1 LIWWENVRQLA
12 TASTGHYTLSFEYN
26 DEGIRTLKTVN
37 WVDYNYH
44 LSNSLVIAEEWG
56 NNLIIYLYDAEG
68 APIGMQ
74 YRNTSY
80 AEGAYDTYWFEKNL
94 QGDIVAVYSETGT
107 KLIAYTYDAWGN
119 FSTTYYNG
127 GASTTAT
134 YNPFRYRGYYYDV
147 ELGFY
152 YLNSRYYDPAIGR
165 FINPDDVSLLGAN
178 GDFPSLNL
186 YAYCGNNPVAR
197 ADDGGEFW
205 NIVIGAVV
213 GAAVNA
219 VTTAVNSYLTNG
231 SIDWESVGIS
241 AAVGAISGGVAATGL
256 SAITQAAITAG
267 ASAVGSVFT
276 DLHSMSKNS
285 DLNEITL
292 QEVGKIAFNAVGA
305 AAVGFGSS
313 IVGTAVGKI
322 VSGGLEQKGA
332 DMVFRGKIG
341 AGCYSK
347 AQARN
352 MVSQGN
358 KLINTARGI
367 SSVVGT
373 VVTWPGATAMS
384 LVASWGWWN

>member
-1 LIWWENVRQLA
+1 
-12 TASTGHYTLSFEYN
+12 
-26 DEGIRTLKTVN
+26 
-37 WVDYNYH
+37 
-44 LSNSLVIAEEWG
+44 
-56 NNLIIYLYDAEG
+56 
-68 APIGMQ
+68 
-74 YRNTSY
+74 
-80 AEGAYDTYWFEKNL
+80 
-94 QGDIVAVYSETGT
+94 
-107 KLIAYTYDAWGN
+107 
-119 FSTTYYNG
+119 
-127 GASTTAT
+127 
-134 YNPFRYRGYYYDV
+134 
-147 ELGFY
+147 
-152 YLNSRYYDPAIGR
+152 
-165 FINPDDVSLLGAN
+165 
-178 GDFPSLNL
+178 
-186 YAYCGNNPVAR
+186 
-197 ADDGGEFW
+197 
-205 NIVIGAVV
+205 
-213 GAAVNA
+213 
-219 VTTAVNSYLTNG
+219 
-231 SIDWESVGIS
+231 
-241 AAVGAISGGVAATGL
+241 
-256 SAITQAAITAG
+256 
-267 ASAVGSVFT
+267 
-276 DLHSMSKNS
+276 MSKNS